1 MWYNKCMEDIDLGHL
16 SKEQLYEFADQY
28 GFHPKEKGNVLAGN
42 AWNSLARASKKYLR
56 GTTVISELDGNN
68 YLMIDVNSL
77 NRIIDNGY
85 LSTVEDLGKKSVK
98 LFSSY
103 VDSRKKLMNC

>member
-42 AWNSLARASKKYLR
+42 AWNSLARASKK
-56 GTTVISELDGNN
+56 IP
-68 YLMIDVNSL
+68 
-77 NRIIDNGY
+77 
-85 LSTVEDLGKKSVK
+85 
-98 LFSSY
+98 
-103 VDSRKKLMNC
+103 